1 MSFQA
6 FNNSDVKLK
15 IYYKYSTKQ
24 GPKKKKKH
32 LLDPNSWIHKL

>member
-24 GPKKKKKH
+24 GPKKKKKAFIGSKQ
-32 LLDPNSWIHKL
+32 LDP